1 MIHKVD
7 DCVRR
12 SRNLRSRLIVAI
24 IYDIITRKY
33 IIIILVHRHHM
44 SLCSRVLGSK
54 RQLVAISRYIQV
66 HKMVVFITGSRGI
79 RTIIRNAVPHGKD
92 TVHEMVTQEVQQVKR
107 LCFFLGVSVIIDCIR
122 NRDDDQQPD
131 KKADRS

>member
-1 MIHKVD
+1 MIHQVD

-33 IIIILVHRHHM
+33 IIIILVPRHHM

-66 HKMVVFITGSRGI
+66 HKMVVFITGNHYKKCRPPWEGYRPRNGNAGSSASKASLLFSWPDRFQPQSAPKS
-79 RTIIRNAVPHGKD
+79 IIPGLRQKPCP
-92 TVHEMVTQEVQQVKR
+92 R
-107 LCFFLGVSVIIDCIR
+107 LL
-122 NRDDDQQPD
+122 
-131 KKADRS
+131 

>member
-54 RQLVAISRYIQV
+54 RQLVAISRSIAFFLAGSVSAAIRSQV
-66 HKMVVFITGSRGI
+66 HNSESSAKALSKASLVGT
-79 RTIIRNAVPHGKD
+79 N
-92 TVHEMVTQEVQQVKR
+92 TV
-107 LCFFLGVSVIIDCIR
+107 
-122 NRDDDQQPD
+122 
-131 KKADRS
+131 

>member
-79 RTIIRNAVPHGKD
+79 RTIIRNPVFSMG
-92 TVHEMVTQEVQQVKR
+92 VCNCNGRFKR
-107 LCFFLGVSVIIDCIR
+107 FASLLFSWPDRFQPQSAPKSIIPSLRQKPCPR
-122 NRDDDQQPD
+122 LL
-131 KKADRS
+131 